1 MILRHQNIF
10 FTPSAYIKNFILL
23 GIATLNMAKLWQEKR
38 KKRYKHAKI
47 GKKKYYHAIRWID
60 ISGDAGHAT
69 PEEFDKFECAKMV
82 TQAYVYKKTKKFL
95 WTFSSYDEKEEVFSD
110 RNIFPI
116 GCIISMEKI
125 LN

>member
-1 MILRHQNIF
+1 
-10 FTPSAYIKNFILL
+10 
-23 GIATLNMAKLWQEKR
+23 MARKR
-38 KKRYKHAKI
+38 KKRYKHANI
-47 GKKKYYHAIRWID
+47 GKSKYYFYSIKWLD

-69 PEEFDKFECAKMV
+69 PDEFDKFECAKMI

-116 GCIISMEKI
+116 GCILSMEKI
-125 LN
+125 TQ

>member
-1 MILRHQNIF
+1 MGGRMDILGKKNDKFVVNITIQGHF
-10 FTPSAYIKNFILL
+10 RDQTGHF
-23 GIATLNMAKLWQEKR
+23 MKR

-47 GKKKYYHAIRWID
+47 GKKKYYFYAIRWID

-116 GCIISMEKI
+116 GCIISMERI
-125 LN
+125 TL